1 MAGAPPHPWPAGC
14 SAPGAAE
21 APSAGPSAASW
32 NQWARDGNPMAWDDY
47 STPAEKP
54 DGMKATARPA
64 PAPAATPGALGEE
77 ISAAFLTNL
86 ARPSTSVAP
95 LFWLALA
102 RRRPSARRGAS
113 EVRTGASI
121 HESSGQVGLVGKVTG
136 KLWWIYVDTN
146 TVVHGSPIPSKP
158 MTFFLNLMFVLQSSD
173 TLR

>member
-1 MAGAPPHPWPAGC
+1 MTRAPPHPWPAGC

-32 NQWARDGNPMAWDDY
+32 NRWARDGNPMAWDDY
-47 STPAEKP
+47 STTPAEKP

-77 ISAAFLTNL
+77 ISAAFPANL

-95 LFWLALA
+95 LLFWLALA

-136 KLWWIYVDTN
+136 NVDICGYEY
-146 TVVHGSPIPSKP
+146 GSPW
-158 MTFFLNLMFVLQSSD
+158 
-173 TLR
+173 